1 MTVLSK
7 EKLILPFAELRKQPL
22 PSAVVEYR
30 DDIHTL
36 VNWVDEYLCKP
47 HPALGR
53 SGPVCPFVPTALE
66 LGLLYV
72 FIYPHVDLDTDI
84 EEFRQ
89 IILKDRDLFLE
100 TEPRTG
106 NTAQFKSFLML
117 FPNLPSPKAHKKI
130 DTVQASLQEAFCEKG
145 LMVGEFHPGP
155 PDKRGLW
162 NERFRPLECPIPLIA
177 IRHMVPT
184 DILFLKDQSSLV
196 AEYLRIFGDMV
207 PSKFAHLVE
216 EAAVRFGFDMPEKR
230 TAKSSAPTVIYLLEK
245 HKISYEIHRHSL
257 QDEEIRIP
265 QDFAKALGYDVACI
279 SKTMFVRDPERS
291 TYALVVCGA
300 TRQPDLKKI
309 AQLLGVRQLVCADLR
324 EMRRKIGHP
333 PFSITPIGI
342 QGIPTFMDEDLL
354 RFPTI
359 LTGSGVKRMEIELAP
374 ADLQRLSNA
383 HVMPLLAEA
392 EDE

>member
-7 EKLILPFAELRKQPL
+7 EKLILKFSELRSTPL
-22 PSAVVEYR
+22 APSVQSYR
-30 DDIHTL
+30 EDIQAL
-36 VNWVDEYLCKP
+36 VDWVDNYLCKA
-47 HPALGR
+47 HPELGR

-66 LGLLYV
+66 MGLLYV
-72 FIYPHVDLDTDI
+72 FIYPHVDFNTDL

-89 IILKDRDLFLE
+89 IILKERDLFLE

-117 FPNLPSPKAHKKI
+117 FPNLPSPKAHKI
-130 DTVQASLQEAFCEKG
+130 VDSVQSSLQDAFCEKG
-145 LMVGEFHPGP
+145 LMIGEFHPGP

-162 NERFRPLECPIPLIA
+162 NESFRPLECPIPLLA

-184 DILFLKDQSSLV
+184 DILFLKEQSSLV

-207 PSKFAHLVE
+207 PSKFAYLVE
-216 EAAVRFGFDMPEKR
+216 EAAERFGFDLPEKAN
-230 TAKSSAPTVIYLLEK
+230 AKSSAPTVIYILEK
-245 HKISYEIHRHSL
+245 NKISYSVHRHSL

-291 TYALVVCGA
+291 TYALIVCGA
-300 TRQPDLKKI
+300 TRQPDMKKI
-309 AQLLGVRQLVCADLR
+309 AAKLGVSQLVCADLR
-324 EMRRKIGHP
+324 ELRRKIGHP
-333 PFSITPIGI
+333 PFSVTPIGI
-342 QGIPTFMDEDLL
+342 TGIPTFMDEDLF

-374 ADLQRLSNA
+374 EDLQRLSNA
-383 HVMPLLAEA
+383 QVMPLLAGPHEF
-392 EDE
+392 